1 MRDSRNFKAG
11 VKDSLWIVAECGVII
26 LGGMA
31 ILGAVMFVGIAGYAG
46 LKAFAG
52 MMLGGC

>member
-1 MRDSRNFKAG
+1 MRDSKDFKAG
-11 VKDSLWIVAECGVII
+11 VKESLWIVAECGVIV

-31 ILGAVMFVGIAGYAG
+31 ILGAVMFVAIAGYAG

>member
-1 MRDSRNFKAG
+1 MMDFRDLKAG
-11 VKDSLWIVAECGVII
+11 VRDSLRCVAECGVII
-26 LGGMA
+26 LVEMVIVA
-31 ILGAVMFVGIAGYAG
+31 AMMFIGIAAYAG

>member
-1 MRDSRNFKAG
+1 MMDSRDFKAG
-11 VKDSLWIVAECGVII
+11 VRDSLWCVAECGAIF
-26 LGGMA
+26 LGGMVIVAA
-31 ILGAVMFVGIAGYAG
+31 IMFIGIAAYAG

>member
-1 MRDSRNFKAG
+1 MRDSRDFKAG
-11 VKDSLWIVAECGVII
+11 VKESLWIVAECGVIV

-31 ILGAVMFVGIAGYAG
+31 IVTVILFIGIAGYAG

-52 MMLGGC
+52 MMLGWG